1 MLIFRN
7 HPELPEPVFPGSH
20 LVMDDRYAYLSG
32 LVAADLPG
40 AEAVI
45 GDVRAET
52 ELVMRQVG
60 RLLALAE
67 AEFEDLVRVDVHLVN
82 LSEIEAMDAVYAG
95 FFPGGRFPARTCTE
109 SRRLYGG
116 CRVEI
121 TCMARRPGRE

>member
-7 HPELPEPVFPGSH
+7 HPELPEPAFPGSH

-67 AEFEDLVRVDVHLVN
+67 ADIEDLVRVDVHLVN

-121 TCMARRPGRE
+121 TCVARRPGRD